1 MNITPIVTKTK
12 ITSNALLRDI
22 SRRSSLNRMYERQ
35 TLELLKKSIEERKKT
50 YSALSKRDKE
60 GGGLLGNLLGGSLLL
75 RRLRGR
81 GPKGPGGIGPGRIS
95 PRSPRGGGTIGGGV
109 GRFGRFG
116 RIGPLALLGTGLDFG
131 GRLGGGQNLAQ
142 ATIGAGGG
150 LAGLVAGGKVGA
162 AIGTAI
168 LPGVGTFA
176 GGLIGSTIGA
186 IAGGNIADTLTGV
199 NSDTRRRSTISI
211 LDKGRDKT
219 QFSGALDQFDGT
231 LKTLENDTAPTLMEF
246 KKSGGRTAI
255 ANTPFMLPKGG
266 INWNA
271 VLNVAFI
278 VWDVIDIIAMF
289 KTAGASKAITI
300 PAKIGIRQRIRNFF
314 LPRTAARVL
323 QRELTEAAI
332 EKQAQKTIRNNLSKD
347 LIGQRIISN
356 RQTSTTSKMTKF
368 FRDVDD
374 QIFLNNLPGMSR
386 MGNLKRQG
394 ANELLQTRIDGLLN
408 VIRKDNIRSR
418 IAKNKNIRNN
428 SQMERFF
435 KDNSFKRYQSVDDAI
450 AEATGDIGAR
460 SLVERQSGS
469 IIRDFTNSK
478 SINRGF
484 EQLIKDYDINPND
497 LQKLIKNDPSMSL
510 LDAIQIQLRKKST
523 TGYFKRYRK
532 GNRPVSVNVD
542 ANKMSS
548 RRNTTENIEQME
560 NVMKNNPELFKPK
573 AEGGRVEAGTPY
585 MVGELGKELFVPD
598 VSGDIIPN
606 DKLGPAIIAMT
617 KDADTIIVPQG
628 GGSGGSSRTI
638 LLKADPYD
646 VVAKYA
652 QMTGLFTV

>member
-289 KTAGASKAITI
+289 KTGGASKILQM
-300 PAKIGIRQRIRNFF
+300 PVKKKIRNELGQNFIRNIF
-314 LPRTAARVL
+314 LPRTATRVL
-323 QRELTEAAI
+323 SRELTQAAV
-332 EKQAQKTIRNNLSKD
+332 EKGAQKTIRNNLSKN
-347 LIGQRIISN
+347 LIRQRIISN
-356 RQTSTTSKMTKF
+356 KATSETSKMTKF

-374 QIFLNNLPGMSR
+374 QIFLSNLPGMSR

-418 IAKNKNIRNN
+418 IAKNRNIRNK

-435 KDNSFKRYQSVDDAI
+435 KDNSFKRYQSVDDVM
-450 AEATGDIGAR
+450 AEAAEDFGAR
-460 SLVERQSGS
+460 SLVERQGGS
-469 IIRDFTNSK
+469 ITREFKDSK
-478 SINRGF
+478 SINLDF
-484 EQLIKDYDINPND
+484 SQMIKDYDINPKD
-497 LQKLIKNDPSMSL
+497 LNKLMKNDPNLSILEAIKIEIGRKSPTGHFRGYKPPIRKSKGTGSVTVNTNTMS
-510 LDAIQIQLRKKST
+510 
-523 TGYFKRYRK
+523 
-532 GNRPVSVNVD
+532 
-542 ANKMSS
+542 
-548 RRNTTENIEQME
+548 
-560 NVMKNNPELFKPK
+560 NNSGVLGK

-628 GGSGGSSRTI
+628 GGSGGSSRTTI
-638 LLKADPYD
+638 LKADPYD
-646 VVAKYA
+646 IVAKYA

>member
-81 GPKGPGGIGPGRIS
+81 GPKGPGGIGPGRLS

-116 RIGPLALLGTGLDFG
+116 RIGPLAILGTGLDFG
-131 GRLGGGQNLAQ
+131 GRLGAGQNLAQ

-289 KTAGASKAITI
+289 KTGGASKLATT
-300 PAKIGIRQRIRNFF
+300 PLKAGAKNRIRNFF
-314 LPRTAARVL
+314 LPRAAARVL
-323 QRELTEAAI
+323 SRELTEAAV
-332 EKQAQKTIRNNLSKD
+332 EKGAQKTIRNNLSKN
-347 LIGQRIISN
+347 LIRQRIISN
-356 RQTSTTSKMTKF
+356 KATSETSKMTKF

-374 QIFLNNLPGMSR
+374 QIFLSNLPGMSR

-394 ANELLQTRIDGLLN
+394 ANELLKTRIDNLVN
-408 VIRKDNIRSR
+408 AIRRDNIRSR
-418 IAKNKNIRNN
+418 IAKNKNIRKN

-435 KDNSFKRYQSVDDAI
+435 IDTSFKRYQSVDDAMSV
-450 AEATGDIGAR
+450 AEQAKGAQR
-460 SLVERQSGS
+460 LVETQSNTL
-469 IIRDFTNSK
+469 IRPFT
-478 SINRGF
+478 
-484 EQLIKDYDINPND
+484 DAM
-497 LQKLIKNDPSMSL
+497 QKLLKTSDKIDSRYLIEGFDPNTGTTKVIRKRLSPGTTNTSEAIRRAYSKGRTP
-510 LDAIQIQLRKKST
+510 LDP
-523 TGYFKRYRK
+523 KR
-532 GNRPVSVNVD
+532 
-542 ANKMSS
+542 
-548 RRNTTENIEQME
+548 
-560 NVMKNNPELFKPK
+560 K

-585 MVGELGKELFVPD
+585 MVGEIGKELFVPD

-628 GGSGGSSRTI
+628 GGSGGSSRTMI
-638 LLKADPYD
+638 LKADPYD

>member
-60 GGGLLGNLLGGSLLL
+60 GGGLLDNLLGGSLLL

-289 KTAGASKAITI
+289 KTAGASKALTT
-300 PAKIGIRQRIRNFF
+300 PLKIGVRQRIRNFF

-323 QRELTEAAI
+323 RRELAQTVI

-347 LIGQRIISN
+347 LIRQRIISN
-356 RQTSTTSKMTKF
+356 RETSTTSKMTKF
-368 FRDVDD
+368 FRDADD
-374 QIFLNNLPGMSR
+374 QIFLSNLPGMSR
-386 MGNLKRQG
+386 TGMLKRQG
-394 ANELLQTRIDGLLN
+394 ANELLKTRVDNLVN
-408 VIRKDNIRSR
+408 SIRRDNIRSR

-435 KDNSFKRYQSVDDAI
+435 KDQNPAAILDELTNSMTAQKINLNKTYRLQLSELQKRFNTGELIPDEFLSRVKI
-450 AEATGDIGAR
+450 AEFDYLRATKQIDDI
-460 SLVERQSGS
+460 LDNIKSGN
-469 IIRDFTNSK
+469 ILK
-478 SINRGF
+478 
-484 EQLIKDYDINPND
+484 D
-497 LQKLIKNDPSMSL
+497 LQKSGELKNVQKNVGEGMEFMQNLGDQVEGLVNTAAP
-510 LDAIQIQLRKKST
+510 KK
-523 TGYFKRYRK
+523 
-532 GNRPVSVNVD
+532 
-542 ANKMSS
+542 
-548 RRNTTENIEQME
+548 
-560 NVMKNNPELFKPK
+560 
-573 AEGGRVEAGTPY
+573 EGGRVEAGTPY
-585 MVGELGKELFVPD
+585 FVGEVGKELFVPD
-598 VSGDIIPN
+598 VSGDITPN

-628 GGSGGSSRTI
+628 GGSGGSSRTMI
-638 LLKADPYD
+638 LKADPYD

>member
-12 ITSNALLRDI
+12 VTSNALLRDI

-60 GGGLLGNLLGGSLLL
+60 GGGLLGNLLTGSLLL

-95 PRSPRGGGTIGGGV
+95 PRSPRGGGTIRGGV

-116 RIGPLALLGTGLDFG
+116 RIGPLAILGTGLDFG

-199 NSDTRRRSTISI
+199 NSDTRRRSTIAI
-211 LDKGRDKT
+211 LDKKRDKT
-219 QFSGALDQFDGT
+219 LFSGALDQFDGT

-289 KTAGASKAITI
+289 KTAGASKIITDGI
-300 PAKIGIRQRIRNFF
+300 KLPVKKKIRKELGQNFIRDIF
-314 LPRTAARVL
+314 LPRTATRAL
-323 QRELTEAAI
+323 SRELTQAAV

-347 LIGQRIISN
+347 LIRQRIISN
-356 RQTSTTSKMTKF
+356 KATSETSKMTKF

-386 MGNLKRQG
+386 VGKIRRQG
-394 ANELLQTRIDGLLN
+394 ANELLMTRIDNLLDSIRGKGIKTTPLRTPTSRKTIRKKLNTN
-408 VIRKDNIRSR
+408 VIDDQVIINNQIREGEAKFKEVGEAVTKQNLAEMLGLSKKTLEPNFGKGIQLNLFDTPNLSKPERWGSVLKD
-418 IAKNKNIRNN
+418 
-428 SQMERFF
+428 
-435 KDNSFKRYQSVDDAI
+435 
-450 AEATGDIGAR
+450 
-460 SLVERQSGS
+460 
-469 IIRDFTNSK
+469 IRDLPPA
-478 SINRGF
+478 R
-484 EQLIKDYDINPND
+484 Q
-497 LQKLIKNDPSMSL
+497 
-510 LDAIQIQLRKKST
+510 
-523 TGYFKRYRK
+523 
-532 GNRPVSVNVD
+532 
-542 ANKMSS
+542 
-548 RRNTTENIEQME
+548 
-560 NVMKNNPELFKPK
+560 
-573 AEGGRVEAGTPY
+573 EGGRVEAGTPY
-585 MVGELGKELFVPD
+585 MVGEIGKELFVPD

-628 GGSGGSSRTI
+628 GGSGGSSRTTI
-638 LLKADPYD
+638 LKADPYD
-646 VVAKYA
+646 IVAKYA

>member
-12 ITSNALLRDI
+12 ITSNVLLRDI

-60 GGGLLGNLLGGSLLL
+60 GGGLLGNLLTGSLLL
-75 RRLRGR
+75 KRLKGR
-81 GPKGPGGIGPGRIS
+81 GPKGPGGIGPGGGIR
-95 PRSPRGGGTIGGGV
+95 PKLPKGGGTIGGGV

-116 RIGPLALLGTGLDFG
+116 RIGPLAILGTGLDFG
-131 GRLGGGQNLAQ
+131 GRLGAGQNLAQ

-199 NSDTRRRSTISI
+199 NSNTRRRSTIAI

-219 QFSGALDQFDGT
+219 LFSGALDQFDGT
-231 LKTLENDTAPTLMEF
+231 LKTLETDTAPTLMAF
-246 KKSGGRTAI
+246 KKFGTSVGGGVSSPTPKTKFWTAGRIADVVFLTLELALLAGAI
-255 ANTPFMLPKGG
+255 AFPGD
-266 INWNA
+266 A
-271 VLNVAFI
+271 VAGDLAAAGLVARRLAKLRLLRKSSKFLS
-278 VWDVIDIIAMF
+278 F
-289 KTAGASKAITI
+289 SKTATDITKKA
-300 PAKIGIRQRIRNFF
+300 
-314 LPRTAARVL
+314 
-323 QRELTEAAI
+323 
-332 EKQAQKTIRNNLSKD
+332 KQAQNARILFKRSLKTRILTQQSISK
-347 LIGQRIISN
+347 
-356 RQTSTTSKMTKF
+356 TSKTTKF
-368 FRDVDD
+368 FRDTKNID
-374 QIFLNNLPGMSR
+374 QFLDRRFLDSLPGMSR
-386 MGNLKRQG
+386 VGKIRRQG
-394 ANELLQTRIDGLLN
+394 ANELLQTRISNILADIRKPKSVLFPERVQGFSNQGVLRQFTKGPLRSN
-408 VIRKDNIRSR
+408 VIRRNRFRPDPRLSDIIDDTEGLSR
-418 IAKNKNIRNN
+418 ITIDQIKQNIKNTPQGADPKILEQILGGLRREGKTK
-428 SQMERFF
+428 S
-435 KDNSFKRYQSVDDAI
+435 KI
-450 AEATGDIGAR
+450 GD
-460 SLVERQSGS
+460 
-469 IIRDFTNSK
+469 
-478 SINRGF
+478 
-484 EQLIKDYDINPND
+484 LIINPGKKFGTGGGKVNPAEVFNRYK
-497 LQKLIKNDPSMSL
+497 Q
-510 LDAIQIQLRKKST
+510 LD
-523 TGYFKRYRK
+523 
-532 GNRPVSVNVD
+532 
-542 ANKMSS
+542 
-548 RRNTTENIEQME
+548 
-560 NVMKNNPELFKPK
+560 LFKPR

-628 GGSGGSSRTI
+628 GGSGGSSRTTI
-638 LLKADPYD
+638 LKADPYD

>member
-12 ITSNALLRDI
+12 VTSNALLRDI

-60 GGGLLGNLLGGSLLL
+60 GGGLLGNLLTGSLLL

-116 RIGPLALLGTGLDFG
+116 RIGPLAILGTGLDFG

-199 NSDTRRRSTISI
+199 NSDTRRRSTIAI

-219 QFSGALDQFDGT
+219 LFSGALDQFDGT

-289 KTAGASKAITI
+289 KTAGASKVITDVGKKRI
-300 PAKIGIRQRIRNFF
+300 KKKIREEIGGNFIRNIF
-314 LPRTAARVL
+314 LPRTATRAL
-323 QRELTEAAI
+323 SRELTQAAV

-347 LIGQRIISN
+347 LIRQRIISN
-356 RQTSTTSKMTKF
+356 KATSETSKMTKF

-386 MGNLKRQG
+386 VGKIRRQG
-394 ANELLQTRIDGLLN
+394 ANELLMTRIDNLLDSIRGKGIKTTPLRTPTSRKTIRKKLNTN
-408 VIRKDNIRSR
+408 VIDDQVIINNQIREGEAKFKEVGEAVTKQNLAEMLGLSKKTLEPNFGKGIQLNLFDTPNLSKPERWGSVLKD
-418 IAKNKNIRNN
+418 
-428 SQMERFF
+428 
-435 KDNSFKRYQSVDDAI
+435 
-450 AEATGDIGAR
+450 
-460 SLVERQSGS
+460 
-469 IIRDFTNSK
+469 IRDLPPA
-478 SINRGF
+478 R
-484 EQLIKDYDINPND
+484 Q
-497 LQKLIKNDPSMSL
+497 
-510 LDAIQIQLRKKST
+510 
-523 TGYFKRYRK
+523 
-532 GNRPVSVNVD
+532 
-542 ANKMSS
+542 
-548 RRNTTENIEQME
+548 
-560 NVMKNNPELFKPK
+560 
-573 AEGGRVEAGTPY
+573 EGGRVEAGTPY
-585 MVGELGKELFVPD
+585 MVGEIGKELFVPD

-628 GGSGGSSRTI
+628 GGSGGSSRTTI
-638 LLKADPYD
+638 LKADPYD
-646 VVAKYA
+646 IVAKYA